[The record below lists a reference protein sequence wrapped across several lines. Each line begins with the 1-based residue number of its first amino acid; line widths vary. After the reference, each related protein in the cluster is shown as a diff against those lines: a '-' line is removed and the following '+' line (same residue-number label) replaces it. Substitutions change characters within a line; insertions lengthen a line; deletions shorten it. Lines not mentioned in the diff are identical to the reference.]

1 MAQIANTYET
11 YDVSTAGGNREELA
25 DKIYQITPEETPFIS
40 LIGRKPVA
48 STHPEWLIDSLAS
61 IDLNNNQPEG
71 NDWTFQSITPP
82 SRVGNYTQISDK
94 KIIVSRTQDKTLKAG
109 RKSELAREVAKK
121 GVELRTD
128 MEGILLS
135 NQASL
140 AGSGNAATNRKL
152 GGFRAWLAT
161 NDSIGGGG
169 GASGGF
175 NTSTNVVDAATNGT
189 QRAFTKTILDAV
201 ILSTYNAGGSP
212 KTLMLSPYAKTVF
225 STFMA
230 DSNVAPQRYET
241 PRNGQTT
248 IVAAADMY
256 LSDFGSISVVPNR
269 QMARAGATV
278 ARNAFLIDPKMVSLG
293 VFDDISLEKPAK
305 TGDAEKR
312 VLVTEYTLLVNNEAA
327 HGVAADIFGLTSA
340 S

>member
-1 MAQIANTYET
+1 MAQVANTYET
-11 YDVSTAGGNREELA
+11 YDVGAAGGNREELA

-40 LIGRKPVA
+40 LIGRKPVQ
-48 STHPEWLIDSLAS
+48 SVHPEWLIDSLGS

-71 NDWTFQSITPP
+71 NDWAFDAITPP

-140 AGSGNAATNRKL
+140 AGSGNGATNRKL

-161 NDSIGGGG
+161 NDNVSGS
-169 GASGGF
+169 SGGF
-175 NTSTNVVDAATNGT
+175 NTGTGIVDAATNGS
-189 QRAFTKTILDAV
+189 QRAFTKTILDSV
-201 ILSTYNAGGSP
+201 ILSTYNAGGTP
-212 KTLMLSPYAKTVF
+212 RTLMVSPYVKTVF

-241 PRNGQTT
+241 PKSSQTT

-269 QMARAGATV
+269 QMARAGAAV
-278 ARNAFLIDPKMVSLG
+278 ARNAFLIDPRMVSLG
-293 VFDDISLEKPAK
+293 VFDDIQLVKPAK

-327 HGVAADIFGLTSA
+327 HGAACDLYGLTS
-340 S
+340 SS

>member
-1 MAQIANTYET
+1 MAQVANTYET
-11 YDVSTAGGNREELA
+11 YDAVGNREELA

-40 LIGRKPVA
+40 LIGRKAVA
-48 STHPEWLIDSLAS
+48 STHPEWQTDTLAS
-61 IDLNNNQPEG
+61 PDTENNQPEG
-71 NDWTFQSITPP
+71 NDWSYDAISPTA
-82 SRVGNYTQISDK
+82 RVGNYCQISDK
-94 KIIVSRTQDKTLKAG
+94 KIIISRTQDNTSKAG

-121 GVELRTD
+121 GVELKID
-128 MEGILLS
+128 MEAILLS

-140 AGSGNAATNRKL
+140 AGSGNGATNRKL

-161 NDSIGGGG
+161 NDNMNSGT
-169 GASGGF
+169 SGGF

-189 QRAFTKTILDAV
+189 QRAFTKAILDSV

-212 KTLMLSPYAKTVF
+212 KVLMTSPYVKTVF

-241 PRNGQTT
+241 PKKDQTT

-256 LSDFGSISVVPNR
+256 LSDFGPITVVPNR
-269 QMARAGATV
+269 QMARAGATI

-327 HGVAADIFGLTSA
+327 HGVAADLYGLTSN

>member
-1 MAQIANTYET
+1 MAQVANTFET
-11 YDVSTAGGNREELA
+11 YDAVGNREELA
-25 DKIYQITPEETPFIS
+25 DKIYQITPEETPFLS
-40 LIGRKPVA
+40 LIGRKPVV
-48 STHPEWLIDSLAS
+48 STHPEWQIDALAS
-61 IDLNNNQPEG
+61 PDTDNNQPEG
-71 NDWTFQSITPP
+71 NDWSFGAITPT

-94 KIIVSRTQDKTLKAG
+94 RIIISRTQDKTSKAG

-121 GVELRTD
+121 GVELRID
-128 MEGILLS
+128 MEAISLS
-135 NQASL
+135 NQASS
-140 AGSGNAATNRKL
+140 AGSGNGATNRKL
-152 GGFRAWLAT
+152 GGFRAWLST
-161 NDSIGGGG
+161 NDNIS

-175 NTSTNVVDAATNGT
+175 NSGTGVVDAATNGA

-230 DSNVAPQRYET
+230 DSNVAPQRFET
-241 PRNGQTT
+241 PAKSQTT

-256 LSDFGSISVVPNR
+256 LSDFGTISVVPNR

-278 ARNAFLIDPKMVSLG
+278 ARNAFLIDPRMVSLG
-293 VFDDISLEKPAK
+293 VFDDIQIQKPAK

-312 VLVTEYTLLVNNEAA
+312 VLNVEYTLLVNNEAA
-327 HGVAADIFGLTSA
+327 HGVAADLYGMTSG

>member
-1 MAQIANTYET
+1 MSQVTNTYET
-11 YDVSTAGGNREELA
+11 YDAVGNREELA
-25 DKIYQITPEETPFIS
+25 DKIYQITPEETPFLS
-40 LIGRKPVA
+40 LIGRKPV
-48 STHPEWLIDSLAS
+48 SSVHPEWQIDSLAS
-61 IDLNNNQPEG
+61 PDTDNNQPEG
-71 NDWTFQSITPP
+71 NDWSFSAITPT

-94 KIIVSRTQDKTLKAG
+94 KIIISRTQDKTSKAG

-121 GVELRTD
+121 GVELRID
-128 MEGILLS
+128 MEAIALS
-135 NQASL
+135 NQASS
-140 AGSGNAATNRKL
+140 AGSGNGATNRKL
-152 GGFRAWLAT
+152 GGFRAWLST
-161 NDSIGGGG
+161 NDNIS

-175 NTSTNVVDAATNGT
+175 NSGTGVVDAATNGA

-225 STFMA
+225 STFMS
-230 DSNVAPQRYET
+230 DSNVAAQRT
-241 PRNGQTT
+241 AANGKGQTT

-256 LSDFGSISVVPNR
+256 LSDFGTISVVPNR

-278 ARNAFLIDPKMVSLG
+278 ARNAFLVDPRMVSLG
-293 VFDDISLEKPAK
+293 VFDDIQLVKPAK

-327 HGVAADIFGLTSA
+327 HGVAADLYGLTSG

>member
-1 MAQIANTYET
+1 MAQVANTYET
-11 YDVSTAGGNREELA
+11 YDAVGNREELA
-25 DKIYQITPEETPFIS
+25 DKIYQITPEETPFLS

-48 STHPEWLIDSLAS
+48 SVHPEWQIDTLGAVDLA
-61 IDLNNNQPEG
+61 NNQPEG
-71 NDWTFQSITPP
+71 NDWTYDAVSPT

-94 KIIVSRTQDKTLKAG
+94 RIIISRTQDKTSKAG

-121 GVELRTD
+121 GVELRCD
-128 MEGILLS
+128 MEAITLS
-135 NQASL
+135 NQAST
-140 AGSGNAATNRKL
+140 AGTGNGATNRKL

-161 NDSIGGGG
+161 NDSISGS
-169 GASGGF
+169 SGGF
-175 NTSTNVVDAATNGT
+175 NSSTSVVDAATNGT

-212 KTLMLSPYAKTVF
+212 RTLMLSPYAKTVF
-225 STFMA
+225 STFMSDA
-230 DSNVAPQRYET
+230 NVAEQRFAT
-241 PRNGQTT
+241 PKSGQTT

-256 LSDFGSISVVPNR
+256 LSDFGTISVVPNR

-278 ARNAFLIDPKMVSLG
+278 ARNAFLIDPRMVSLG
-293 VFDDISLEKPAK
+293 VFDDIHIEKPAK

-327 HGVAADIFGLTSA
+327 HGVAADIYGLTS
-340 S
+340 ST